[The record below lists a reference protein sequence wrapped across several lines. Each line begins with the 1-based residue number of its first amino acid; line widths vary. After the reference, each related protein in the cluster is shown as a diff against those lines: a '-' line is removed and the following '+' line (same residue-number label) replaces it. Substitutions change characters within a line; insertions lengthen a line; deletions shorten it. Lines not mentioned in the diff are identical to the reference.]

1 MAIRGLAEIVI
12 LVDDLARMRDF
23 YENVLALQR
32 MNEETDVLRRT
43 SPEAFAKTSEPYAF
57 YRVRDEGGLHGDLF
71 ALFDAKARGRQPGEQ
86 AASRLEHIAFRIDL
100 ADFTTEKARLET
112 LGLEVREKEFPFI
125 RCRSL
130 FFRDPEQN
138 MIELVADDPSVSG
151 G

>member
-1 MAIRGLAEIVI
+1 MSIRGLAEIVI

-23 YENVLALQR
+23 YENVLGFRRMEDETEVLQ
-32 MNEETDVLRRT
+32 RT
-43 SPEAFAKTSEPYAF
+43 SPEAFKDTDEPYAF
-57 YRVRDEGGLHGDLF
+57 YRIREEGGLHGDLF

-100 ADFTTEKARLET
+100 ANLAAEKARLQS
-112 LGLEVREKEFPFI
+112 LGVDVWEKEFPFI

-138 MIELVADDPSVSG
+138 MIELVADDPSVFG
-151 G
+151 